1 MRSVICAL
9 ALLALPTS
17 AFAGDFDILRGT
29 MPTIHWGG
37 VYGGV
42 QGGYSSSD
50 MDFSGGVGPL
60 VADVLRSSSLANDVS
75 DWAVLGSISTARVNY
90 GGFVGYNTEWE
101 DVIIGFEA
109 NYNRLSL
116 SGASSSS
123 ISRIFIDN
131 TAAPPNTS
139 YQYDM
144 TVTGSS
150 SIRLTDVATFRVRA
164 GWEAGR
170 FLPYAFGGLAVGR
183 ADVAQTASVSGTR
196 TDLVQDPI
204 IGPLC
209 GGSPLPACSV
219 SAVGGLGS
227 QSNAQQGM
235 FAYGFTAGIGMDVAL
250 LSNVFARAEWEYVG
264 FAPIDGTHVAI
275 NSARVGAGIK
285 F

>member
-1 MRSVICAL
+1 MRSVVYAL

-29 MPTIHWGG
+29 VPTYHWGG
-37 VYGGV
+37 FYGGV

-75 DWAVLGSISTARVNY
+75 DWAVLGTLSANKVNY

-109 NYNRLSL
+109 NYNRPSL

-139 YQYDM
+139 YQYAM
-144 TVTGSS
+144 TVTG
-150 SIRLTDVATFRVRA
+150 R
-164 GWEAGR
+164 EAGR
-170 FLPYAFGGLAVGR
+170 FLPYAFGGLAIGR

-196 TDLVQDPI
+196 TATVTNPVDGSTTTGAPVAVDLP
-204 IGPLC
+204 GP
-209 GGSPLPACSV
+209 
-219 SAVGGLGS
+219 
-227 QSNAQQGM
+227 QTNAQQGM
-235 FAYGFTAGIGMDVAL
+235 FTYGFATGVGMDVAL
-250 LSNVFARAEWEYVG
+250 LPNVFARAEWEYVG
-264 FAPIDGTHVAI
+264 FAPIDGTKANI
-275 NSARVGAGIK
+275 NSIRGGAGIK

>member
-1 MRSVICAL
+1 MHSVVYAL

-29 MPTIHWGG
+29 VPTYHWGG
-37 VYGGV
+37 FYGGV

-75 DWAVLGSISTARVNY
+75 DWAVLGTLSANKVNY

-109 NYNRLSL
+109 NYNRPSL

-139 YQYDM
+139 YQYAM

-150 SIRLTDVATFRVRA
+150 SLHMTDVATFRVRA

-170 FLPYAFGGLAVGR
+170 FLPYAFGGLAIGR

-196 TDLVQDPI
+196 TATVTNPVDGSTTTGAPVAVDLP
-204 IGPLC
+204 GP
-209 GGSPLPACSV
+209 
-219 SAVGGLGS
+219 
-227 QSNAQQGM
+227 QTNAQQGM
-235 FAYGFTAGIGMDVAL
+235 FTYGFAAGVGMDVAL
-250 LSNVFARAEWEYVG
+250 LPNVFARAEWEYVG
-264 FAPIDGTHVAI
+264 FAPIDGTKANI
-275 NSARVGAGIK
+275 NSIRGGAGIK

>member
-1 MRSVICAL
+1 MRSVVCAL
-9 ALLALPTS
+9 ALLTLPTS

-29 MPTIHWGG
+29 VPTYRWGG
-37 VYGGV
+37 FYGGV

-75 DWAVLGSISTARVNY
+75 DWAVLGSLSANKVNY

-123 ISRIFIDN
+123 ITRTFIDN
-131 TAAPPNTS
+131 TAAPPNTT
-139 YQYDM
+139 YQYTM
-144 TVTGSS
+144 TVTGGSS
-150 SIRLTDVATFRVRA
+150 LHLTDVATFRMRA

-170 FLPYAFGGLAVGR
+170 FLPYAFGGLAIGR
-183 ADVAQTASVSGTR
+183 ADVAQTASVSGTL
-196 TDLVQDPI
+196 TATYQNPITGTSSPVPSASGAVDLP
-204 IGPLC
+204 GP
-209 GGSPLPACSV
+209 
-219 SAVGGLGS
+219 
-227 QSNAQQGM
+227 QTNAQQGM
-235 FAYGFTAGIGMDVAL
+235 FTYGFAAGVGMDVAL
-250 LSNVFARAEWEYVG
+250 LPNVFARAEWEYVG
-264 FAPIDGTHVAI
+264 FAPIDGTKANI
-275 NSARVGAGIK
+275 NSIRGGAGIK

>member
-17 AFAGDFDILRGT
+17 ALAGDFDILRGT
-29 MPTIHWGG
+29 VPTVHWGG

-50 MDFSGGVGPL
+50 MDFKGGVGPL
-60 VADVLRSSSLANDVS
+60 VADILRSSSLAGDLSNLN
-75 DWAVLGSISTARVNY
+75 VLGSMSTNRVNY
-90 GGFVGYNTEWE
+90 GGFVGYNWEFE
-101 DVIIGFEA
+101 DVVLGVEA

-150 SIRLTDVATFRVRA
+150 SIHLTDVTTFRARA

-170 FLPYAFGGLAVGR
+170 FLPYVFGGLALGR
-183 ADVAQTASVSGTR
+183 ADVAQTATVSGTR
-196 TDLVQDPI
+196 TDTVTNPI
-204 IGPLC
+204 DGTTMTGAPGAVNLPGP
-209 GGSPLPACSV
+209 
-219 SAVGGLGS
+219 

-235 FAYGFTAGIGMDVAL
+235 FAYGFTAGLGMDVAL
-250 LSNVFARAEWEYVG
+250 LPNVFARGEWEYVG
-264 FAPIDGTHVAI
+264 FSPIDGTKVSI
-275 NSARVGAGIK
+275 NSIRGGAGLK